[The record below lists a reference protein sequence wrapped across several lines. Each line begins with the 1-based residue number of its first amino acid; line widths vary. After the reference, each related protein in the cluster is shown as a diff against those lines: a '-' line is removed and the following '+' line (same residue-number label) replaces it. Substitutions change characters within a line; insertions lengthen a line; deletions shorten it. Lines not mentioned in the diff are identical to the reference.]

1 MHLRVSLT
9 DRSPADSSF
18 WAPVVILARGWE
30 PPTGELADF
39 LDDARDSLPANTDI
53 VLLPLAA
60 DDQTALVDGALL
72 AQWQR
77 FVDRHRPVRLCRP

>member
-1 MHLRVSLT
+1 MRV
-9 DRSPADSSF
+9 
-18 WAPVVILARGWE
+18 
-30 PPTGELADF
+30 
-39 LDDARDSLPANTDI
+39 LDDARHSLPADTDI